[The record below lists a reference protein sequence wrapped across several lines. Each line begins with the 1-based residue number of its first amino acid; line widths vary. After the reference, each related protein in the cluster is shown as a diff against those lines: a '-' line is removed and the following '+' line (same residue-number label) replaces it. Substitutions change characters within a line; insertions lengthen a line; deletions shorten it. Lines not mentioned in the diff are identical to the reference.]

1 MFKDCQ
7 LLRYESSNIESLNF
21 TFVQMPSSVK
31 RYIPIIAGPLFAAI
45 LWLFFDLQPGSPK
58 VTYMAGI
65 ALWMAIWWFTEA
77 VELAVTALIPMVLL
91 PVMGLAEAKAV
102 AQQYTDSII
111 FLFLGGFM
119 LAFAIEKWDL
129 HKRIAIKIL
138 SVVGTKPT
146 SILFGVMISA
156 YLISNWISNTATCM
170 MLFSAVLAL
179 ILETEKYINTET
191 HRNKFAAALLL
202 GLAFAATIGGLATPV
217 GTPPNMYFFKA
228 YKEAFPENTDL
239 NFLKW
244 SFIGFPLS
252 FTLLTVTF
260 FILSKYYFD
269 KNIKINLSKN
279 FFKENY
285 TSLGKTGYEERWV
298 FTIFI
303 CCALLWF
310 TRADVDFGSFK
321 YKGWVNLFQMPK
333 YIDDSLVAVT
343 AALLLFLIPSKK
355 NKGEALLTWDDA
367 KKIRY
372 DIILMFGSGFA
383 LAYGFEVS
391 GLSQWLA
398 GSLSVLK
405 GVHPFLVILSI
416 CGIVTLISEFA
427 SNIASIQ
434 LAIPVMIALQKN
446 LDLPPLVLM
455 IPATFAASLGFML
468 PVATAANTIVF
479 GTKRI
484 EIKDMFR
491 VGIVLDILGILL
503 ISVFCYLFL

>member
-1 MFKDCQ
+1 MQGSQKK
-7 LLRYESSNIESLNF
+7 
-21 TFVQMPSSVK
+21 FV
-31 RYIPIIAGPLFAAI
+31 PILAGPLVASA
-45 LWLFFDLQPGSPK
+45 LWIFFDLQPGNPK
-58 VTYMAGI
+58 VTIMAGI
-65 ALWMAIWWFTEA
+65 AVWMAIWWFTEA
-77 VELAVTALIPMVLL
+77 VHLAVTALIPMLL
-91 PVMGLAEAKAV
+91 MPVTGLADAKLV

-119 LAFAIEKWDL
+119 IAFAIEKWDL

-138 SVVGTKPT
+138 SVVGTKPK
-146 SILFGVMISA
+146 SILLGVMLTA

-179 ILETEKYINTET
+179 ILETEKYIATEKYRD
-191 HRNKFAAALLL
+191 HFAAALLL
-202 GLAFAATIGGLATPV
+202 GLAYSATIGGLATPV

-228 YKEAFPENTDL
+228 YKEAYPENTDL
-239 NFLKW
+239 NFLSW
-244 SFIGFPLS
+244 SAIGFPLS
-252 FTLLTVTF
+252 FLFLMATF
-260 FILSKYYFD
+260 FVLSKYYFAKD
-269 KNIKINLSKN
+269 LKIDLTKS
-279 FFKENY
+279 FFKDNY
-285 TSLGKTGYEERWV
+285 SAMGKSCYEERWV
-298 FTIFI
+298 FGIFI
-303 CCALLWF
+303 VCAILWF
-310 TRADVDFGSFK
+310 TRADVDFGGFK
-321 YKGWVNLFQMPK
+321 YRGWNHIFPQSKFV
-333 YIDDSLVAVT
+333 DDSIVAVA
-343 AALLLFLIPSKK
+343 AALLLFLVPSKK

-391 GLSQWLA
+391 GLSTWLA
-398 GSLSVLK
+398 NSLEVLH
-405 GVHPFLVILSI
+405 GTNPFIVIVCI
-416 CGIVTLISEFA
+416 CTVVCVISEFA

-446 LDLPPLVLM
+446 LELPPLVLM

-491 VGIVLDILGILL
+491 VGLVLDIIGIVL

>member
-1 MFKDCQ
+1 MQ
-7 LLRYESSNIESLNF
+7 SSL
-21 TFVQMPSSVK
+21 K
-31 RYIPIIAGPLFAAI
+31 GYIPIIAGPLAASI
-45 LWLFFDLQPGSPK
+45 LWIFFELQPGNPK
-58 VTYMAGI
+58 VTLMAGI
-65 ALWMAIWWFTEA
+65 AVWMAIWWFTEA
-77 VELAVTALIPMVLL
+77 VHLAVTALIPILMMPIL
-91 PVMGLAEAKAV
+91 GLADAKLV

-119 LAFAIEKWDL
+119 IAFAIEKWDL
-129 HKRIAIKIL
+129 HKRIAVKIL

-146 SILFGVMISA
+146 SILLGVMLTS

-179 ILETEKYINTET
+179 ILETEKYIDTEK
-191 HRNKFAAALLL
+191 HRKHFAAALLL
-202 GLAFAATIGGLATPV
+202 GLAYSATIGGLATPV

-228 YKEAFPENTDL
+228 YKEAFPENHDL
-239 NFLKW
+239 NFLSW
-244 SFIGFPLS
+244 AAIGFPLS
-252 FTLLTVTF
+252 FIFLIGTF
-260 FILSKYYFD
+260 FVLSKYYFD
-269 KNIKINLSKN
+269 KTLKIDLTKD
-279 FFKENY
+279 FFKTNY
-285 TSLGKTGYEERWV
+285 RSLGKTSYEEKWV
-298 FTIFI
+298 FSIFVV
-303 CCALLWF
+303 CAILWF
-310 TRADVDFGSFK
+310 TRADVDLGTFK
-321 YKGWVNLFQMPK
+321 YKGWGHLFK
-333 YIDDSLVAVT
+333 ESKFIDDSIVAVA

-355 NKGEALLTWDDA
+355 NKKEALLTWEDA

-391 GLSQWLA
+391 GLSGWLA
-398 GSLSVLK
+398 GSLKVLQ
-405 GVHPFLVILSI
+405 GANPFIVII
-416 CGIVTLISEFA
+416 CICTVVCIISEFA

-479 GTKRI
+479 GTKQI

-491 VGIVLDILGILL
+491 VGLVLDFIGIVL